1 MSAPAINSEIRD
13 SGIIEGGPQGF
24 KPKEVEHLI
33 NMLRAGSLPASLN
46 PTPLQEEK
54 VGPTLGEDTIAKGV
68 CAILVSMLVV
78 PIFMVFYYR
87 FAGVVAVIALAVNM
101 ILLIGSMAFIQAT
114 FSLPGLAGLAL
125 TIGMAVDANVLVFE
139 RMREEKE
146 RGASLAQQ
154 IRNGFNRAWVTIF
167 DSHVTNFLAAVVLYA
182 VGTEE
187 VKGFA
192 LTMIIGMAWNLFTAV
207 FMSRVIFE
215 VLLQP
220 GLAQGGD
227 DAQDAGTRPTSTSSA
242 RATTAWPAR

>member
-1 MSAPAINSEIRD
+1 
-13 SGIIEGGPQGF
+13 
-24 KPKEVEHLI
+24 
-33 NMLRAGSLPASLN
+33 
-46 PTPLQEEK
+46 
-54 VGPTLGEDTIAKGV
+54 
-68 CAILVSMLVV
+68 
-78 PIFMVFYYR
+78 
-87 FAGVVAVIALAVNM
+87 M

-167 DSHVTNFLAAVVLYA
+167 DSHVTNFLAALVLYI
-182 VGTEE
+182 VGTEQ

-192 LTMIIGMAWNLFTAV
+192 LTMMIGMAWNLFTAV

-215 VLLQP
+215 VLLHQ
-220 GLAQGGD
+220 GLAQED
-227 DAQDAGTRPTSTSSA
+227 HDAQDPRQDQHRLRRAALLLHGRLADLDRPGADRDRRPLAGRCSTSTSPAAPWS
-242 RATTAWPAR
+242 RSGSTTADASVENLTESQRAELGAAEGQRPARRDGRESSHG